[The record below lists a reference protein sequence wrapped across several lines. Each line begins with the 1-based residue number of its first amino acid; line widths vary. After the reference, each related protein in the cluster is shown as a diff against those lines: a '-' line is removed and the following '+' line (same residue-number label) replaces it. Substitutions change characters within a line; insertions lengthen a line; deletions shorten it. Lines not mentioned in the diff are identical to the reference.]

1 MAPRPKVPFTLH
13 PAAKLRA
20 NVELVQATDVAL
32 SPDGA
37 VAAVVSGNYAQ
48 KRLALHTLA
57 TGAVDEAVAAAG
69 LGLELPVWSRDG
81 RRWAVGGSR
90 FVDEVQCG
98 VVLMGERGR
107 APVVTASTPA
117 YGLITRNNL
126 ARPSAALAFAPSG
139 DRVTLRATAR
149 DDRNA
154 LFHIDPTSGAVEE
167 RWLPEGAADVYA
179 HAYAADGTLYTASA
193 DPGDDAG
200 LAWFPPGATV
210 PAGRQREVFGFVILP
225 ARTGLWVLGM
235 PQYAFRVSAGRPRPI
250 ALAGEARLAR
260 AELLRARASAK
271 WDQSH
276 CDWMLE
282 RVRANQVSFNYRV
295 DAMTSRNGSPPEPAL
310 GVRCFENELLW
321 ESAFAGLLGDDA
333 AVSDGV
339 AVWLWRDGGAAVTRD
354 LLIDDAGRS
363 TFRGARI
370 IGLSTAGDTLALL
383 WRKDAR
389 GDKTVL
395 SLFDLD
401 RAALVGGR

>member
-20 NVELVQATDVAL
+20 NVDLASATDVAL

-37 VAAVVSGNYAQ
+37 VAAVVSGAHGQ

-57 TGAVDEAVAAAG
+57 TGAVDEAVGASAG
-69 LGLELPVWSRDG
+69 LELELPVWSRDG
-81 RRWAVGGSR
+81 RRWAVGAPR
-90 FVDEVQCG
+90 FEGGVQRG
-98 VVLMGERGR
+98 VILMGERGG
-107 APVVTASTPA
+107 ASVVTASTAA

-126 ARPSAALAFAPSG
+126 ARPAAALAFAPSG

-154 LFHIDPTSGAVEE
+154 LFHVDPTHGAVEE
-167 RWLPEGAADVYA
+167 RWLPAGEADVYA

-193 DPGDDAG
+193 DPGDAAG
-200 LAWFPPGATV
+200 LAWFPPGATA
-210 PAGRQREVFGFVILP
+210 PAGRQRQVFGFAVLP
-225 ARTGLWVLGM
+225 GRTGLWVLGQ
-235 PQYAFRVSAGRPRPI
+235 PQYAFRVGAGRPRPI
-250 ALAGEARLAR
+250 ALAREARLAR

-276 CDWMLE
+276 CDRTLE
-282 RVRANQVSFNYRV
+282 RARANQTSYSYRV
-295 DAMTSRNGSPPEPAL
+295 DPMTSRNGAPPEPAP
-310 GVRCFENELLW
+310 GARCFENELLW
-321 ESAFAGLLGDDA
+321 ETSYAGLMGEDA
-333 AVSDGV
+333 AVGDGV
-339 AVWLWRDGGAAVTRD
+339 AVWLWRDDGASVTRD
-354 LLIDDAGRS
+354 LLIEDAARS

-383 WRKDAR
+383 WRKDA
-389 GDKTVL
+389 GGEKTVL

-401 RAALVGGR
+401 RAAL